1 MEPGQLCR
9 GGRPGSRQR
18 KRRGLDRNTR
28 KPERFR
34 AKHALGLDPGGDAG
48 SRKETCQ
55 HRESGDQLPGK
66 SPLPACGPTVFSLR
80 QDPRKEATMVT
91 VLENRIPPPIV
102 MVVTGLAMW
111 AVSWVTS
118 TVHIPAG
125 IRYGVVG
132 VLLVFGVSVAG
143 LAVSSFRRAGTTIKS
158 GQDRQ
163 RLVAGD
169 DRHLRVHTQSH
180 VCRTD
185 DAACHPRGAAVER
198 LAAARPVVFR
208 ALYHALPDHSGR
220 ARDAGQVRFR
230 IRRLQGSRPA
240 LALRT
245 RRHGCGRSP

>member
-1 MEPGQLCR
+1 
-9 GGRPGSRQR
+9 
-18 KRRGLDRNTR
+18 
-28 KPERFR
+28 
-34 AKHALGLDPGGDAG
+34 
-48 SRKETCQ
+48 
-55 HRESGDQLPGK
+55 
-66 SPLPACGPTVFSLR
+66 
-80 QDPRKEATMVT
+80 MVT

-111 AVSWVTS
+111 ALSWVTP

-125 IRYGVVG
+125 IRYGRG
-132 VLLVFGVSVAG
+132 
-143 LAVSSFRRAGTTIKS
+143 RRAARLRRQRRRPGRFLVPSGGHHDQS

-180 VCRTD
+180 VCRTG

-198 LAAARPVVFR
+198 LAAARPVVFC

-220 ARDAGQVRFR
+220 ARDAGQVRLR

-245 RRHGCGRSP
+245 RRMLLALKRAAIGAAVVFRVPLRAGPSHVMKLGPIGIAGNSDQFVPPCQDRIQVLVERH